1 MMDWLTRQF
10 TGAMPPGGGSPA
22 GGAAFDAGIM
32 PMHGGMSNA
41 PGGAGDPGAYAGAPP
56 AAGMTDMQKL
66 MLAKAAGGL
75 GGQPQ
80 QQDNSLLAALL
91 AQGGQQQPV
100 QQAGVLAPNAGT
112 MANMGAYAPF
122 ARR

>member
-22 GGAAFDAGIM
+22 GGAAFDAGVM
-32 PMHGGMSNA
+32 PAHGGMSNA

-56 AAGMTDMQKL
+56 AAGMTDLQK
-66 MLAKAAGGL
+66 MMIIKAASGL
-75 GGQPQ
+75 MGQPQ

-91 AQGGQQQPV
+91 AQGAQTP
-100 QQAGVLAPNAGT
+100 APMASTLAPNAGA
-112 MANMGAYAPF
+112 MAKMGAYAPF